1 MRVAIQKNFT
11 HNFKLA
17 SLVGWELPTSIPV
30 NTILLNIRSYV
41 ATYNSPMES
50 CVVIC
55 RTQKPQE
62 RRGKILLIDA
72 VKEVARVQA
81 QSFLKLEHQKRILA
95 AYRGFRDEEGFA
107 KVVTVE
113 QVSQQDYSLSVDSA
127 LCAGGVGKWDGD
139 G

>member
-1 MRVAIQKNFT
+1 M
-11 HNFKLA
+11 
-17 SLVGWELPTSIPV
+17 
-30 NTILLNIRSYV
+30 
-41 ATYNSPMES
+41 
-50 CVVIC
+50 VIC

-81 QSFLKLEHQKRILA
+81 QSFLKPEHQKQILA

-113 QVSQQDYSLSVDSA
+113 EVAQQDYRLSIPLYVRRALENGTETDKRSLKELWSDWQESGREFWRQMDKVVEMLDQII
-127 LCAGGVGKWDGD
+127 
-139 G
+139 

>member
-1 MRVAIQKNFT
+1 
-11 HNFKLA
+11 
-17 SLVGWELPTSIPV
+17 
-30 NTILLNIRSYV
+30 
-41 ATYNSPMES
+41 MES

-81 QSFLKLEHQKRILA
+81 QSFLKPEHQKRILA

-113 QVSQQDYSLSVDSA
+113 QVSQQDYSLSIPLYVRRVLENGMETDKRS
-127 LCAGGVGKWDGD
+127 LKELWSDWQESGREFWRQMDEVVEMLDQMM
-139 G
+139 

>member
-1 MRVAIQKNFT
+1 
-11 HNFKLA
+11 
-17 SLVGWELPTSIPV
+17 
-30 NTILLNIRSYV
+30 
-41 ATYNSPMES
+41 MES

-81 QSFLKLEHQKRILA
+81 QSFLKPEHQKRFLP
-95 AYRGFRDEEGFA
+95 AYRDFTDNDGFA

-113 QVSQQDYSLSVDSA
+113 QVSQQDYI
-127 LCAGGVGKWDGD
+127 GEWDGD
-139 G
+139 